1 MRKIVYSALA
11 LSIATAFSPVISANS
26 QSFDELN
33 KVVAKKNRP
42 QEEVYREFRDYVN
55 QQFDEYEAWRENYTA
70 NLDQQRGE
78 LISRWGSAELS
89 DETKDVEYS
98 DDESI
103 RKVVDYDNN
112 TAEISVLVDENMT
125 EEQAKSLVI
134 ANAQLPD
141 GSSLAIN
148 QADVT
153 QQKVAYSHEQ
163 QAKEKAFIVKQT
175 QQQMNEYDIQADRL
189 IAANTGVPDSF
200 IYERSHIKKTGL
212 IKEAQQRIAALNAQY
227 EQQRKILGIPE
238 LTDEKV
244 VENKTAELAPSPE
257 PAKEVIKPETDTSV
271 VAVDKKAEDV
281 EETRPAQEVK
291 HVEVVNVKTVEKL
304 KPTKSEPVKET
315 AKSEEVSKTESAKV
329 AEVVENEPKQKV
341 ITYKIKLPNNSLAKR
356 AAKYQPL
363 ALEQSKRWELDPALV
378 MAIMHSES
386 SFRPRAKSHVPAF
399 GLMQVVPTSAGH
411 DVNRMVRNIDAPMK
425 EAELYQP
432 GFNVETGT
440 AYLHILDTRYL
451 SRITND
457 ESRLYCAIA
466 AYNTGAGNVA
476 RAFNSDNSTNI
487 RKAAKIINQMTPKQV
502 YERLI
507 ERLPYDETKNY
518 LKKVSSRMS
527 LYEAEP
533 I

>member
-1 MRKIVYSALA
+1 MLGI
-11 LSIATAFSPVISANS
+11 
-26 QSFDELN
+26 
-33 KVVAKKNRP
+33 
-42 QEEVYREFRDYVN
+42 RE
-55 QQFDEYEAWRENYTA
+55 
-70 NLDQQRGE
+70 
-78 LISRWGSAELS
+78 
-89 DETKDVEYS
+89 
-98 DDESI
+98 
-103 RKVVDYDNN
+103 
-112 TAEISVLVDENMT
+112 
-125 EEQAKSLVI
+125 
-134 ANAQLPD
+134 LPD
-141 GSSLAIN
+141 
-148 QADVT
+148 
-153 QQKVAYSHEQ
+153 QK
-163 QAKEKAFIVKQT
+163 
-175 QQQMNEYDIQADRL
+175 M
-189 IAANTGVPDSF
+189 
-200 IYERSHIKKTGL
+200 
-212 IKEAQQRIAALNAQY
+212 
-227 EQQRKILGIPE
+227 
-238 LTDEKV
+238 
-244 VENKTAELAPSPE
+244 VENKTAEPTPSPV
-257 PAKEVIKPETDTSV
+257 PAKEVTQPEIGTSLA
-271 VAVDKKAEDV
+271 AVDKNSEDV
-281 EETRPAQEVK
+281 KETRPDQEINQ
-291 HVEVVNVKTVEKL
+291 VEVAKAKTVETL
-304 KPTKSEPVKET
+304 TPNQTELVKET
-315 AKSEEVSKTESAKV
+315 AKSEQVSQPESAKV
-329 AEVVENEPKQKV
+329 AEVAVNEPKQKV

-356 AAKYQPL
+356 AATYQPL

-502 YERLI
+502 FERLI

-518 LKKVSSRMS
+518 LKKVSSRMP

>member
-26 QSFDELN
+26 QSFDELD

-103 RKVVDYDNN
+103 RKVIDYDNN
-112 TAEISVLVDENMT
+112 TAEISVLVDENVT

-141 GSSLAIN
+141 GSTLAIN

-163 QAKEKAFIVKQT
+163 QAKEKVFIVKQT
-175 QQQMNEYDIQADRL
+175 QEQMNEYDIQADRL
-189 IAANTGVPDSF
+189 IAANTGVPESF
-200 IYERSHIKKTGL
+200 IYERAHNKKTSL
-212 IKEAQQRIAALNAQY
+212 IQEAKQRIAILNAQY
-227 EQQRKILGIPE
+227 QQQRKMLGIPGI
-238 LTDEKV
+238 TDEKV
-244 VENKTAELAPSPE
+244 TEKKTAESAPSPE
-257 PAKEVIKPETDTSV
+257 ATNEVIHSETDAHVPAIAGGGEPVKETIQ
-271 VAVDKKAEDV
+271 AHDV
-281 EETRPAQEVK
+281 ET
-291 HVEVVNVKTVEKL
+291 VEVAKAGEAVE
-304 KPTKSEPVKET
+304 PIQSELVKET
-315 AKSEEVSKTESAKV
+315 AKSEEVSEPKSATIVEV
-329 AEVVENEPKQKV
+329 AENEPKQKV

-363 ALEQSKRWELDPALV
+363 ALEQSKRWKLDPALV

-386 SFRPRAKSHVPAF
+386 SFRPMAKSHVPAF

-432 GFNVETGT
+432 DFNVETGT